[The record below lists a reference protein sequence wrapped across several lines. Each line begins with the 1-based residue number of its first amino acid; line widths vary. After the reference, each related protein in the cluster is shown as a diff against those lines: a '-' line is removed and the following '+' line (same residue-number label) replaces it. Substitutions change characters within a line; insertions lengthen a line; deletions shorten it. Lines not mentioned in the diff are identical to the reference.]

1 MFALLAQKFEMG
13 NATVTICHTGT
24 QNLKTYTKQ
33 ADILSQILIETITL
47 TGFGA
52 LIGVTLGVCIT
63 FLISSNS
70 ALPAAIDWKWIVL
83 SITLG
88 ILVGVGSG
96 IYPASQAAKLP
107 PVDALRAE

>member
-1 MFALLAQKFEMG
+1 MNIMLVSVMERTREIGIRKAIGA
-13 NATVTICHTGT
+13 
-24 QNLKTYTKQ
+24 KQ

-63 FLISSNS
+63 FLISNNS

-83 SITLG
+83 SIFLG